1 MIAVLRILARRVAL
15 LVPLMLG
22 IVLFVFLVMRFSDV
36 DPASAFF
43 QGANPT
49 PRQLHDFREEH
60 GLLDPLPVRYVHFVA
75 DLLHGDL
82 GTSALTRAPVIDQVT
97 TALPLTLQLTFL
109 GLGIAVV
116 LSLVGGVTAAIH
128 RDRLP
133 DQIIRV
139 VSLTGVAA
147 PGFWLALLMI
157 QYLAVDL
164 GWFPTG
170 GYINPADSFTGWLK
184 TMTLPAFALSLPV
197 AAQLTRIVR
206 TAVVEELDKDY
217 VRTAIGSGLPPRVVV
232 GRNVLRNALINP
244 LTVLGLR
251 VGYLLGG
258 AVVIETIFSLPGMGK
273 LMIDAVKNGD
283 PAVVQGVVL
292 TTAAGFVVV
301 NLVIDVLYLLVN
313 PRLRDAAP

>member
-1 MIAVLRILARRVAL
+1 MTAVLRILLRRVAL

-60 GLLDPLPVRYVHFVA
+60 GLLDPLPVRYADFVSA
-75 DLLHGDL
+75 LLHGDL

-116 LSLVGGVTAAIH
+116 LSLVGGVTAAIY

-170 GYINPADSFTGWLK
+170 GYINPADSFTGWLR
-184 TMTLPAFALSLPV
+184 TMTLPALALSLPV

-313 PRLRDAAP
+313 PRLRDATT

>member
-1 MIAVLRILARRVAL
+1 MVTVVRILARRVVL

-22 IVLFVFLVMRFSDV
+22 IVLFVFVVMRFSDV

-49 PRQLHDFREEH
+49 PRQLHDFRERN
-60 GLLDPLPVRYVHFVA
+60 GLLDPLPIRYVHFVGA
-75 DLLHGDL
+75 LLHGDL
-82 GTSALTRAPVIDQVT
+82 GTSALTRAPVVQQVT

-109 GLGIAVV
+109 GLAIAVV
-116 LSLVGGVTAAIH
+116 LSLLGGVTAAIY

-157 QYLAVDL
+157 QYLAVDR

-170 GYINPADSFTGWLK
+170 GYINPADSLTGWFK
-184 TMTLPAFALSLPV
+184 TMALPALALSLPV

-206 TAVVEELDKDY
+206 TSVVEELDKDY

-232 GRNVLRNALINP
+232 GRNVLRNALMNP

-273 LMIDAVKNGD
+273 LMIDAVQNGD

-292 TTAAGFVVV
+292 TTATGFVVV
-301 NLVIDVLYLLVN
+301 NLVIDILYLLVN
-313 PRLRDAAP
+313 PRLRDAS

>member
-1 MIAVLRILARRVAL
+1 MAVIARILARRLVL
-15 LVPLMLG
+15 LVPLLLG
-22 IVLFVFLVMRFSDV
+22 IVLFVFLVMRFADI
-36 DPASAFF
+36 DPASAYF

-49 PRQLHDFREEH
+49 PRQLHDFRERN
-60 GLLDPLPVRYVHFVA
+60 GLLDPLPLRYLHFVG
-75 DLLHGDL
+75 DLLRGDL
-82 GTSALTRAPVIDQVT
+82 GISVLTRQPVVEQIT

-116 LSLVGGVTAAIH
+116 VSLTLGISAAIH
-128 RDRLP
+128 RDRAW
-133 DQIIRV
+133 DQVVRV

-157 QYLAVDL
+157 QYLSVDL

-170 GYINPADSFTGWLK
+170 GYVNPADSPSGWLR
-184 TMTLPAFALSLPV
+184 TMTLPALALSLPV

-217 VRTAIGSGLPPRVVV
+217 VRTAVGSGLPPAVVV

-258 AVVIETIFSLPGMGK
+258 AVVVETIFSLPGMGK

-292 TTAAGFVVV
+292 TTAVGFVVV

-313 PRLRDAAP
+313 PRLRGQS

>member
-1 MIAVLRILARRVAL
+1 MVTVVRILARRVVL

-22 IVLFVFLVMRFSDV
+22 IVLFVFVVMRFSDV

-49 PRQLHDFREEH
+49 AQQLHDFRERN
-60 GLLDPLPVRYVHFVA
+60 GLLDPLPLRYVHFVGA
-75 DLLHGDL
+75 LLHGDL
-82 GTSALTRAPVIDQVT
+82 GTSALTRAPVVQQVT

-109 GLGIAVV
+109 GLAVAIV
-116 LSLVGGVTAAIH
+116 LSLLGGVTAAIY

-157 QYLAVDL
+157 QYLAVDR

-170 GYINPADSFTGWLK
+170 GYINPADSLTGWLK
-184 TMTLPAFALSLPV
+184 TMALPALALSLPV

-206 TAVVEELDKDY
+206 TSVVEELDKDY
-217 VRTAIGSGLPPRVVV
+217 VRTAIGSGLPPHVVV
-232 GRNVLRNALINP
+232 GRNVLRNALMNP

-273 LMIDAVKNGD
+273 LMIDAVQNGD

-292 TTAAGFVVV
+292 TTATGFVVV
-301 NLVIDVLYLLVN
+301 NLVIDILYLLVN
-313 PRLRDAAP
+313 PRLRDAS

>member
-1 MIAVLRILARRVAL
+1 MIAVVRILARRLAL
-15 LVPLMLG
+15 LVPLLLG

-49 PRQLHDFREEH
+49 PRQLHDFRERN
-60 GLLDPLPVRYVHFVA
+60 GLLDPLPVRYADFVGA
-75 DLLHGDL
+75 LLHGDL
-82 GTSALTRAPVIDQVT
+82 GTSALTRAPVADQVA

-116 LSLVGGVTAAIH
+116 LALAGGVTAAVY

-133 DQIIRV
+133 DQVIRV

-147 PGFWLALLMI
+147 PSFWLALLMI
-157 QYLAVDL
+157 QYLAVDR
-164 GWFPTG
+164 GWFPAG
-170 GYINPADSFTGWLK
+170 GYVNPADSFTGWLR
-184 TMTLPAFALSLPV
+184 TMTLPALALSLPV
-197 AAQLTRIVR
+197 AAQLTRVVR

-232 GRNVLRNALINP
+232 GRNVLRNALVNP

-273 LMIDAVKNGD
+273 LMIDAVQNGD

-292 TTAAGFVVV
+292 TTATGFVVV

-313 PRLRDAAP
+313 PRLREAA

>member
-1 MIAVLRILARRVAL
+1 MTAVVRILARRIAL
-15 LVPLMLG
+15 LVPLLLG

-49 PRQLHDFREEH
+49 PEQLHDFREEN
-60 GLLDPLPVRYVHFVA
+60 GLLDPLPARYIAFVG
-75 DLLHGDL
+75 DLLQGDMGISVL
-82 GTSALTRAPVIDQVT
+82 NRSPVLDQVM
-97 TALPLTLQLTFL
+97 TALPLTMQLTFL

-116 LSLVGGVTAAIH
+116 LSLTLGVTAAIH
-128 RDRLP
+128 RDGLP
-133 DQIIRV
+133 DQLIRV
-139 VSLTGVAA
+139 ISLTGVAA

-170 GYINPADSFTGWLK
+170 GYINPADSLTGWLR

-197 AAQLTRIVR
+197 AAGLTRIIR

-217 VRTAIGSGLPPRVVV
+217 VRTAIGNGLPPVAVV

-283 PAVVQGVVL
+283 PAVVQGVVI
-292 TTAAGFVVV
+292 TTAVGFVVV
-301 NLVIDVLYLLVN
+301 NLVIDILHLLVN
-313 PRLRDAAP
+313 PRLRGSA

>member
-1 MIAVLRILARRVAL
+1 MTTVVRILLRRVAL
-15 LVPLMLG
+15 LVPLLLG

-49 PRQLHDFREEH
+49 PRQLHDFRERN
-60 GLLDPLPVRYVHFVA
+60 GLLDPLPVRYVHFVG
-75 DLLHGDL
+75 DLVHGDL
-82 GTSALTRAPVIDQVT
+82 GTSALTRAPVVDQVT

-109 GLGIAVV
+109 GLALAVV
-116 LSLVGGVTAAIH
+116 LALAGGVTAAVY

-133 DQIIRV
+133 DQVIRV
-139 VSLTGVAA
+139 VSLVGVAA

-157 QYLAVDL
+157 QYLAVDR

-170 GYINPADSFTGWLK
+170 GYINPADSVTGWLK
-184 TMTLPAFALSLPV
+184 TMALPAFALSLPV

-206 TAVVEELDKDY
+206 TSVVEELDKDY

-232 GRNVLRNALINP
+232 GRNVLRNALVNP

-273 LMIDAVKNGD
+273 LMIDAVQNGD

-292 TTAAGFVVV
+292 TTATGFVVV
-301 NLVIDVLYLLVN
+301 NLVIDILYLLVN
-313 PRLRDAAP
+313 PRLRAG

>member
-1 MIAVLRILARRVAL
+1 MTAVVRILLRRIAL
-15 LVPLMLG
+15 LVPLTLG

-49 PRQLHDFREEH
+49 PRQLHDFREH
-60 GLLDPLPVRYVHFVA
+60 NGLLDPLPVRYVRFVG

-82 GTSALTRAPVIDQVT
+82 GTSALTRAPVADQVT

-109 GLGIAVV
+109 GLAIAVV
-116 LSLVGGVTAAIH
+116 LALAGGVTAAVY
-128 RDRLP
+128 RDRIP
-133 DQIIRV
+133 DQVIRV
-139 VSLTGVAA
+139 VSLVGVAA

-157 QYLAVDL
+157 QYLAVDR

-170 GYINPADSFTGWLK
+170 GYVNPADSVTGWLR
-184 TMTLPAFALSLPV
+184 TMALPAFALSLPV

-206 TAVVEELDKDY
+206 TSVVEELDKDY
-217 VRTAIGSGLPPRVVV
+217 VRTAVGSGLPPWVVV
-232 GRNVLRNALINP
+232 GRNVLRNALVNP

-273 LMIDAVKNGD
+273 LMIDAVQNGD

-292 TTAAGFVVV
+292 TTATGFVVV
-301 NLVIDVLYLLVN
+301 NLVIDLLYLLVN
-313 PRLRDAAP
+313 PRLRAG

>member
-1 MIAVLRILARRVAL
+1 MVTVLRILARRIVL

-22 IVLFVFLVMRFSDV
+22 IVLFVFVVMRFSDV

-49 PRQLHDFREEH
+49 ARQLHDFRERN
-60 GLLDPLPVRYVHFVA
+60 GLLDPLPLRYVHFVGA
-75 DLLHGDL
+75 LLHGDL
-82 GTSALTRAPVIDQVT
+82 GTSALTRAPVVEQVT

-116 LSLVGGVTAAIH
+116 LSLLGGVTAAIY

-157 QYLAVDL
+157 QYLAVDQ

-170 GYINPADSFTGWLK
+170 GYINPADSLTGWLK
-184 TMTLPAFALSLPV
+184 TMALPALALSLPV

-206 TAVVEELDKDY
+206 TSVVEELDKDY

-232 GRNVLRNALINP
+232 GRNVLRNALMNP

-273 LMIDAVKNGD
+273 LMIDAVQNGD

-292 TTAAGFVVV
+292 TTATGFVVV
-301 NLVIDVLYLLVN
+301 NLVIDILYLLVN
-313 PRLRDAAP
+313 PRLRDAS

>member
-1 MIAVLRILARRVAL
+1 MVTIARILARRVAL

-49 PRQLHDFREEH
+49 PGQLHDFREEN
-60 GLLDPLPVRYVHFVA
+60 GLLDPLPVRYVDFVGA
-75 DLLHGDL
+75 LLHGDM
-82 GTSALTRAPVIDQVT
+82 GTSALTRAPVIDQVM

-116 LSLVGGVTAAIH
+116 LSLIGGVTAAIY

-184 TMTLPAFALSLPV
+184 TMTLPALALSLPV

-206 TAVVEELDKDY
+206 TSVVEELDKDY
-217 VRTAIGSGLPPRVVV
+217 VRTAIGSGLPPHVVV

-292 TTAAGFVVV
+292 TTATGFVIV

-313 PRLRDAAP
+313 PRLREAA

>member
-1 MIAVLRILARRVAL
+1 VVVIVRILLRRIAL

-49 PRQLHDFREEH
+49 PGQLHDFREQN
-60 GLLDPLPVRYVHFVA
+60 GLLDPLPVRYFHFVA
-75 DLLHGDL
+75 DLAQGDM
-82 GTSALTRAPVIDQVT
+82 GTSALTRAPVVEQVT

-109 GLGIAVV
+109 GLGIAVG
-116 LSLVGGVTAAIH
+116 LSLLGGVTAAIH
-128 RDRLP
+128 RDRAA

-139 VSLTGVAA
+139 VSLIGVAA

-157 QYLAVDL
+157 QYLAVDQ

-170 GYINPADSFTGWLK
+170 GYINPADSLSGWLE
-184 TMTLPAFALSLPV
+184 TMALPALALSLPV

-206 TAVVEELDKDY
+206 TSVVEELDKDY

-232 GRNVLRNALINP
+232 GRNVLRNALMNP

-292 TTAAGFVVV
+292 TTAVGFVVV
-301 NLVIDVLYLLVN
+301 NLVIDILYLLVN
-313 PRLRDAAP
+313 PRLRDAS

>member
-1 MIAVLRILARRVAL
+1 MAVIARILARRLVL
-15 LVPLMLG
+15 LVPLLLG
-22 IVLFVFLVMRFSDV
+22 IVLFVFLVMRFADI
-36 DPASAFF
+36 DPASAYF
-43 QGANPT
+43 QGASPT
-49 PRQLHDFREEH
+49 PRQLHDFRERN
-60 GLLDPLPVRYVHFVA
+60 GLLDPLPLRYLHFVA
-75 DLLHGDL
+75 DLLRGDL
-82 GTSALTRAPVIDQVT
+82 GISVLTRQPVVEQIT

-116 LSLVGGVTAAIH
+116 VSLALGISAAIH
-128 RDRLP
+128 RDRAW
-133 DQIIRV
+133 DQVVRV
-139 VSLTGVAA
+139 ISLTGVAA

-157 QYLAVDL
+157 QYLSVEL

-170 GYINPADSFTGWLK
+170 GYVNPADSPAGWLR
-184 TMTLPAFALSLPV
+184 TMTLPALALSLPV

-217 VRTAIGSGLPPRVVV
+217 VRTAVGSGLPPVVVV

-258 AVVIETIFSLPGMGK
+258 AVVVETIFSLPGMGK

-292 TTAAGFVVV
+292 TTAVGFVVV

-313 PRLRDAAP
+313 PRLRGAA

>member
-1 MIAVLRILARRVAL
+1 MLAIARILARRIAL

-22 IVLFVFLVMRFSDV
+22 IVLFVFLVMRFSDS

-49 PRQLHDFREEH
+49 PEQLHQFREEN
-60 GLLDPLPVRYVHFVA
+60 GLLDPLPVRYVAFVG
-75 DLLHGDL
+75 DLLQGNM
-82 GTSALTRAPVIDQVT
+82 GTGVLVRTPVLDQVT

-116 LSLVGGVTAAIH
+116 LSLVLGVTAAIH
-128 RDRLP
+128 RDRML

-147 PGFWLALLMI
+147 PSFWLALLMI
-157 QYLAVDL
+157 QYLAVGR

-170 GYINPADSFTGWLK
+170 GYVNPADSFGGWLR
-184 TMTLPAFALSLPV
+184 TMTMPALALSLPV

-217 VRTAIGSGLPPRVVV
+217 VRTAIGSGLPPVVVV

-283 PAVVQGVVL
+283 PAVVQGVVI
-292 TTAAGFVVV
+292 TTAVGFVIV
-301 NLVIDVLYLLVN
+301 NLAIDILHLLVN
-313 PRLRDAAP
+313 PRMRSAA

>member
-1 MIAVLRILARRVAL
+1 MVTVVRILARRIVL

-22 IVLFVFLVMRFSDV
+22 IVLFVFVVMRFSDV

-49 PRQLHDFREEH
+49 PRQLHDFRVQN
-60 GLLDPLPVRYVHFVA
+60 GLLDPLPVRYVHFVGA
-75 DLLHGDL
+75 LLHGDM
-82 GTSALTRAPVIDQVT
+82 GTSALTRAPVVQQVT

-109 GLGIAVV
+109 GLAIAVV
-116 LSLVGGVTAAIH
+116 LSLLGGVTAAIY

-157 QYLAVDL
+157 QYLAVDQ

-170 GYINPADSFTGWLK
+170 GYINPADSLTGWLK
-184 TMTLPAFALSLPV
+184 TMALPALALSLPV

-206 TAVVEELDKDY
+206 TSVVEELDKDY

-232 GRNVLRNALINP
+232 GRNVLRNALMNP

-273 LMIDAVKNGD
+273 LMIDAVQNGD

-292 TTAAGFVVV
+292 TTATGFVVV
-301 NLVIDVLYLLVN
+301 NLVIDILYLLVN
-313 PRLRDAAP
+313 PRLREAS

>member
-1 MIAVLRILARRVAL
+1 MTAVVRILLRRIAL
-15 LVPLMLG
+15 LVPLLLG

-49 PRQLHDFREEH
+49 PGQLHDFRERN
-60 GLLDPLPVRYVHFVA
+60 GLLDPLPLRYVHFVG

-82 GTSALTRAPVIDQVT
+82 GTSALTRAPVVDQVT

-109 GLGIAVV
+109 GLALAVV
-116 LSLVGGVTAAIH
+116 LALAGGVTAAVY

-133 DQIIRV
+133 DQVIRV
-139 VSLTGVAA
+139 VSLVGVAA

-157 QYLAVDL
+157 QYLAVDR

-170 GYINPADSFTGWLK
+170 GYVNPADSLTGWLR
-184 TMTLPAFALSLPV
+184 TMALPAFALSLPV

-206 TAVVEELDKDY
+206 TSVVEELDKDY

-232 GRNVLRNALINP
+232 GRNVLRNALVNP

-273 LMIDAVKNGD
+273 LMIDAVQNGD

-292 TTAAGFVVV
+292 TTATGFVVV
-301 NLVIDVLYLLVN
+301 NLVIDILYLLVN
-313 PRLRDAAP
+313 PRLRAA

>member
-1 MIAVLRILARRVAL
+1 MTAVLRILLRRVAL

-60 GLLDPLPVRYVHFVA
+60 GLLDPLPVRYAAFVA
-75 DLLHGDL
+75 DLLHGDM

-116 LSLVGGVTAAIH
+116 LSLVGGVTAAIY

-184 TMTLPAFALSLPV
+184 TMTLPALALSLPV

-313 PRLRDAAP
+313 PRLRDATT

>member
-1 MIAVLRILARRVAL
+1 MIAVVRILLRRIAL

-49 PRQLHDFREEH
+49 PRQLHEFREEH
-60 GLLDPLPVRYVHFVA
+60 GLLDPLPVRYADFVT
-75 DLLHGDL
+75 DLLHGDM

-109 GLGIAVV
+109 GLGVAVV
-116 LSLVGGVTAAIH
+116 LSLVGGVTAAIY

-170 GYINPADSFTGWLK
+170 GYINPADSLTGWLK
-184 TMTLPAFALSLPV
+184 TMTLPALALSLPV

-313 PRLRDAAP
+313 PRLRDATT

>member
-1 MIAVLRILARRVAL
+1 LAAIARMLARRIAL

-49 PRQLHDFREEH
+49 PEQLQQFREEN
-60 GLLDPLPVRYVHFVA
+60 GLTGPLPVRYVHFVG
-75 DLLHGDL
+75 DLLQGDM
-82 GTSALTRAPVIDQVT
+82 GISALTRKPVVDQVL
-97 TALPLTLQLTFL
+97 TALPLTMQLTFL

-116 LSLVGGVTAAIH
+116 LALLLGVTAAIY

-133 DQIIRV
+133 DQVIRI

-157 QYLAVDL
+157 QYLAVGQD
-164 GWFPTG
+164 WFPTS
-170 GYINPADSFTGWLK
+170 GYINPADSFTGWLNS
-184 TMTLPAFALSLPV
+184 MTLPAFALSLPV

-206 TAVVEELDKDY
+206 TAMVEELDKDY
-217 VRTAIGSGLPPRVVV
+217 VRTAIGSGLPPVVVV

-273 LMIDAVKNGD
+273 LMIEAVKNGD

-292 TTAAGFVVV
+292 TTATGFVVV
-301 NLVIDVLYLLVN
+301 NLVIDILYLLVN
-313 PRLRDAAP
+313 PRLREAA

>member
-1 MIAVLRILARRVAL
+1 VIAVVRILLRRVAL

-60 GLLDPLPVRYVHFVA
+60 GLLDPLPVRYADFVA
-75 DLLHGDL
+75 DLLHGDM

-109 GLGIAVV
+109 GLGVAVV
-116 LSLVGGVTAAIH
+116 LSLVGGVTAAIY

-170 GYINPADSFTGWLK
+170 GYINPADSLTGWLK
-184 TMTLPAFALSLPV
+184 TMTLPALALSLPV

-217 VRTAIGSGLPPRVVV
+217 VRTAIGSGLPPHVVV

-313 PRLRDAAP
+313 PRLRDATT

>member
-1 MIAVLRILARRVAL
+1 MVAVVRILLRRVAL

-22 IVLFVFLVMRFSDV
+22 VVLFVFLVMRFSDV

-49 PRQLHDFREEH
+49 PRQLHDFRERN
-60 GLLDPLPVRYVHFVA
+60 GLLDPLPVRYAHFVGG
-75 DLLHGDL
+75 LLHGDM
-82 GTSALTRAPVIDQVT
+82 GTSALTRAPVLDQVT

-116 LSLVGGVTAAIH
+116 LALAGGVTAAVY

-157 QYLAVDL
+157 QYLAVDQ

-170 GYINPADSFTGWLK
+170 GYINPADSFTGWLR

-206 TAVVEELDKDY
+206 TSVVEELDKDY
-217 VRTAIGSGLPPRVVV
+217 VRTAIGGGLPPRVVV
-232 GRNVLRNALINP
+232 GRNVLRNALVNP

-273 LMIDAVKNGD
+273 LMIDAVQNGD

-292 TTAAGFVVV
+292 TTATGFVVV
-301 NLVIDVLYLLVN
+301 NLAIDILHLLVN
-313 PRLRDAAP
+313 PRLRDAT

>member
-1 MIAVLRILARRVAL
+1 MVTVVRILARRIVL

-49 PRQLHDFREEH
+49 PRQLHDFRERN
-60 GLLDPLPVRYVHFVA
+60 GLLDPLPLRYVHFIG
-75 DLLHGDL
+75 DLIHGDM
-82 GTSALTRAPVIDQVT
+82 GTSALTRAPVLDQVT

-109 GLGIAVV
+109 GLAIAVV
-116 LSLVGGVTAAIH
+116 LSLLGGVTAAIY

-157 QYLAVDL
+157 QYLAVDQ

-170 GYINPADSFTGWLK
+170 GYINPADSLTGWLK
-184 TMTLPAFALSLPV
+184 TMALPALALSLPV

-206 TAVVEELDKDY
+206 TSVVEELDKDY

-232 GRNVLRNALINP
+232 GRNVLRNALMNP

-273 LMIDAVKNGD
+273 LMIDAVQNGD

-292 TTAAGFVVV
+292 TTATGFVVV
-301 NLVIDVLYLLVN
+301 NLVIDILYLLVN
-313 PRLRDAAP
+313 PRLRDAS

>member
-1 MIAVLRILARRVAL
+1 VIAVVRILLRRVAL

-60 GLLDPLPVRYVHFVA
+60 GLLDPLPVRYADFVA
-75 DLLHGDL
+75 DLLRGDM
-82 GTSALTRAPVIDQVT
+82 GTSALTRAPVVDQVT

-109 GLGIAVV
+109 GLGVAVV
-116 LSLVGGVTAAIH
+116 LSLVGGVTAAIY

-184 TMTLPAFALSLPV
+184 TMTLPALALSLPV

-313 PRLRDAAP
+313 PRLRDATT